1 MTRQPSIWTTRGDRS
16 RHLQS
21 VPPPRLG
28 LFLQAVIVASAVA
41 GCGGGRGISHG
52 DGGATCDQIA
62 TQYQAA
68 VSSAKM
74 CSAGGP
80 GCQTLVASV
89 VGCNCEVYVADASTL
104 DSLETDWAQ
113 AGCVASCPPI
123 SCITPH
129 PTSCSA
135 GGTC

>member
-1 MTRQPSIWTTRGDRS
+1 MRELLARP
-16 RHLQS
+16 
-21 VPPPRLG
+21 VPLRLV
-28 LFLQAVIVASAVA
+28 LLLRAVIVASAVA
-41 GCGGGRGISHG
+41 GCGGGGISHG

-89 VGCNCEVYVADASTL
+89 IGCNCKVYVADASTL
-104 DSLETDWAQ
+104 DSLQTDWSQ

-123 SCITPH
+123 SCVAPH